1 MGNRTIADYI
11 ESKIGKD
18 VFPLLDKLLRS
29 EEAKFAILNIIK
41 ESGVKVSEEVLL
53 REILSVGK

>member
-1 MGNRTIADYI
+1 MGSR
-11 ESKIGKD
+11 IGKD